1 MARLARSGRPAW
13 IRVKRWDASA
23 DRMLGEYRPPMASDR
38 TAATCAGVPLWAVAI
53 ATVATVVAGCGPSEP
68 PDGAALFAA
77 NCAVCH
83 GPAAQG
89 VDDQGPSLLEDR
101 YLADAFSDEAIAA
114 SIRDGVPSSED
125 RWAPMPSF
133 PRFEDDQLDAV
144 VAHVRELQRR
154 AGLSDG

>member
-1 MARLARSGRPAW
+1 MPTRP
-13 IRVKRWDASA
+13 R
-23 DRMLGEYRPPMASDR
+23 R
-38 TAATCAGVPLWAVAI
+38 TNPR
-53 ATVATVVAGCGPSEP
+53 TVAVLLWTAGIWSIAAVLAGCGPSEP

-89 VDDQGPSLLEDR
+89 IDDQGPSLLEDA
-101 YLADAFSDEAIAA
+101 YLADAFSDEAIAT
-114 SIRDGVPSSED
+114 SIRNGVASSEE

-133 PRFEDDQLDAV
+133 PRFDDEQVDAV
-144 VAHVRELQRR
+144 VAYVRELQRR